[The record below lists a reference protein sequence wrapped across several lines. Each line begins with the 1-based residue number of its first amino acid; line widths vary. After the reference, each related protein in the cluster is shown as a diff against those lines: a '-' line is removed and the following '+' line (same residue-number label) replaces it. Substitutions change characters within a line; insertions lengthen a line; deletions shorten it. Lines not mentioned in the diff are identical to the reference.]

1 MALLSLIMDCTLS
14 SSTISQTQDQY
25 NFMLRKTARLKDTNT

>member
-14 SSTISQTQDQY
+14 SGTISQTQDQY
-25 NFMLRKTARLKDTNT
+25 NMLRKTARLKDTNT